1 MQTLVQTIDPNRPEV
16 EKIHRAASVLRGG
29 GLIAFPTETVYGL
42 GANALDAAAV
52 ARIFEAKGRPATNP
66 VIVHVADAGEVL
78 NVAECLPETGKRLAG
93 QFWPGPLTLVLNKLP
108 EVPGIVTAGG
118 PTVAVRCPKHPV
130 AQALIRAAG
139 VPVAAPS
146 ANRSTELSP
155 TRAEHVLRGLDG
167 RIDMLL
173 DAGPC
178 PGGLESTV
186 VDVTSPVPRVLR
198 LGLITVPMLEKVVDE
213 VEVRIGSEAV
223 ARSPGQMVKHY
234 SPRTPLRIV
243 PGDSLVDDV
252 LEATH
257 GGKRVGSLM
266 FHGRPLV
273 PGVTPHISL
282 PANPDEAAALLYDTL
297 FKLDAAGLD
306 FILVELPPDHPE
318 WAAVRDRLTRAAA
331 VR

>member
-1 MQTLVQTIDPNRPEV
+1 MNTLVQTIDSIQPDAEV
-16 EKIHRAASVLRGG
+16 IHRAAKVLRSGG
-29 GLIAFPTETVYGL
+29 MVAFPTETVYGL

-66 VIVHVADAGEVL
+66 VIVHIAEAGDVL
-78 NVAECLPETGKRLAG
+78 NVAETFPETGKRLAER
-93 QFWPGPLTLVLNKLP
+93 FWPGPLTLVLPKRP

-118 PTVAVRCPKHPV
+118 ATIAVRCPKHPV

-155 TRAEHVLRGLDG
+155 TRAAHVLHGLDG
-167 RIDMLL
+167 RIEMLL

-186 VDVTSPVPRVLR
+186 VDVTGPVPRVLR
-198 LGLITVPMLEKVVDE
+198 LGLITVPMLEAIVGP
-213 VEVRIGSEAV
+213 VEVRTRSDSV
-223 ARSPGQMVKHY
+223 ARSPGQMERHY

-243 PGDSLVDDV
+243 AGDSLLDEI
-252 LEATH
+252 LEAAH
-257 GGKRVGSLM
+257 GGMRVGSLM
-266 FHGRPLV
+266 FHGKPLV
-273 PGVTPHISL
+273 QGVTHVSL
-282 PANPDEAAALLYDTL
+282 PANPEEAAAFLYDTL
-297 FKLDAAGLD
+297 FELDSARLD
-306 FILVELPPDHPE
+306 QILVELPPDEPA
-318 WAAVRDRLTRAAA
+318 WAAVRDRLVRAAA